1 MRRNVNGEKDFHP
14 ALLLGGGL
22 VVWWELSPPKRLKAA

>member
-22 VVWWELSPPKRLKAA
+22 VVCAELFPNKKISR

>member
-1 MRRNVNGEKDFHP
+1 MS

-22 VVWWELSPPKRLKAA
+22 VVLGVLLGYAITTAARERP